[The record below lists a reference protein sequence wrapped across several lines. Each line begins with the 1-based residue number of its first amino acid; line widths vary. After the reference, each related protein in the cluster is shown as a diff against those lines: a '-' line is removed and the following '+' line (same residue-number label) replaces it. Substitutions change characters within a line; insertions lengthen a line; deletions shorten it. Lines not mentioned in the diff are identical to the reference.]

1 MGTTK
6 RSSPRKLARKLK
18 QTRLKLGLSQ
28 GEMAKLLGV
37 KDRAS
42 ISLYENGKRE
52 PPLPT
57 LLAYARTAKLNLES
71 LIDDKMPLTSSNVG
85 TMVKHC

>member
-6 RSSPRKLARKLK
+6 RPSPRRLPRKLKRIRKGLK
-18 QTRLKLGLSQ
+18 LSQ
-28 GEMAKLLGV
+28 GAIAKQLGV

-52 PPLPT
+52 APMPVV
-57 LLAYARTAKLNLES
+57 LAYARLAGVPMETLV
-71 LIDDKMPLTSSNVG
+71 DDKLDLP
-85 TMVKHC
+85 K

>member
-6 RSSPRKLARKLK
+6 RPSPRKLARKLK
-18 QTRLKLGLSQ
+18 RIRINLSLSQ
-28 GEMAKLLGV
+28 GEIAKRLDV

-52 PPLPT
+52 PPLT
-57 LLAYARTAKLNLES
+57 VLLAYARLARVPMETLV
-71 LIDDKMPLTSSNVG
+71 DDKLDLPW
-85 TMVKHC
+85 K